1 MTTFSSSSLSL
12 RWALLLSLA
21 LASFSRTATAQ
32 EAEPTAGES
41 AEPNAGEADAGSEAS
56 EDGEGETAEAEAEVE
71 AEAEAEEEAGTEEPA
86 ASTQVRPL
94 PAPPPNTAAAAV
106 VAERVRPALA
116 IVRCQGARW
125 SVGFALGEPTKVV
138 ASTEA
143 RGCRRELTVESL
155 DGERTTARSVA
166 SDGRVSIL
174 LLDEPIGLTPLE
186 ARSEAPH
193 LGEKVYAVGVP
204 GGAND
209 PAVTEGAIA
218 FADDERLQSDA
229 PHPSGSEG
237 GPLVDAQGRV
247 VAVLRE
253 PADSGVS
260 ASTPIGPVAER
271 VADTALTTEDVRQIA
286 YPGFGLSL
294 GILWDSGDRLLG
306 ASGLFSVDILDRI
319 VFAVELGGYASTDD
333 GAVTQKVRRSLIL
346 GNVSV
351 GYRIRV
357 AFPGGSSA
365 TLMPQIGFSF
375 TYDRSEITTRT
386 VGLADPTCNLAMDSC
401 ELAEMKVKTET
412 GDWRYR
418 PSAGLRLTLGAIEFG
433 YETYLDTSDIGD
445 TGHRLHVG
453 FRF

>member
-1 MTTFSSSSLSL
+1 MSCSSIRRTHAFFAAVLTFSF
-12 RWALLLSLA
+12 AGV
-21 LASFSRTATAQ
+21 TAAQ
-32 EAEPTAGES
+32 EEDGATE
-41 AEPNAGEADAGSEAS
+41 EAS
-56 EDGEGETAEAEAEVE
+56 EGSGEAEITAAPADEGAEAEGGDAPAEVGAAVDPTSTGME
-71 AEAEAEEEAGTEEPA
+71 RPA
-86 ASTQVRPL
+86 L
-94 PAPPPNTAAAAV
+94 PTPPPSTTDAAV
-106 VAERVRPALA
+106 VAEKVRSALA

-155 DGERTTARSVA
+155 GGERTTARSVA
-166 SDGRVSIL
+166 ADGRVSIL
-174 LLDEPIGLTPLE
+174 ILDEPIGLTALE
-186 ARSEAPH
+186 PRAATPG
-193 LGEKVYAVGVP
+193 LGEAVYAVGVP
-204 GGAND
+204 GGATD

-218 FADDERLQSDA
+218 FADDELLQSDA
-229 PHPSGSEG
+229 PHPNGSEG
-237 GPLVDAQGRV
+237 GPLVDADGRV

-253 PADSGVS
+253 GSDRGVS

-271 VADTALTTEDVRQIA
+271 VANTVVTAEDVRQIA

-294 GILWDSGDRLLG
+294 GIMWDSGDRLLG

-319 VFAVELGGYASTDD
+319 IFAIELGGYANTDG
-333 GAVTQKVRRSLIL
+333 GAVTQKIRRSLLI

-357 AFPGGSSA
+357 TFPGGNSA
-365 TLMPQIGFSF
+365 TLTPQVGFSF
-375 TYDRSEITTRT
+375 TYDKSEITTTT
-386 VGLADPTCNLAMDSC
+386 VGIADPTCNLVMDSC
-401 ELAEMKVKTET
+401 ELTEMKVKTESS
-412 GDWRYR
+412 DWRYR
-418 PSAGLRLTLGAIEFG
+418 PSAGLRLTLGAIELG